1 MAIISKKW
9 RQNASNT
16 AVEAALRAGGAGVA
30 ATLLHKVTKAD
41 FTEKSDLNKTIGN
54 IAAPLLSA
62 VAVAGDLF
70 LEHPYLKAMCQGMYS
85 FSLIKSASVIMP
97 SIGNYTGLKGVQV
110 RNAQRF
116 INGVRPRIMNGTPST
131 GYRPALQR
139 PQTAN
144 QEAFA
149 KVAEIAEQT
158 VNTASQINGVKGSL
172 EKTAE
177 SML

>member
-97 SIGNYTGLKGVQV
+97 SLGNYTGLKGVQV

-116 INGVRPRIMNGTPST
+116 INGVKPHIMNGAPST
-131 GYRPALQR
+131 GSSPALQR